1 MQTKDPDKSDNAIL
15 GWSLHC
21 IDALENSIAAM
32 PSWPPN
38 GPRNVRR
45 NKPFAPSAHH

>member
-21 IDALENSIAAM
+21 RDALENFIAAM